1 MAIFRRFPT
10 TFGRFSKI
18 LKKLSEVR
26 RPYERFGT
34 FLKRLPKIAG
44 IYSQIIVVLHVFN
57 NGLFLGWKSLKNTA
71 AYSEKYVH
79 YIVAWTH

>member
-18 LKKLSEVR
+18 LKKLSESPKAIR
-26 RPYERFGT
+26 T
-34 FLKRLPKIAG
+34 FRNIFKKITEDCW
-44 IYSQIIVVLHVFN
+44 YSQIIVVLHVFN